1 MILDKSQNLSE
12 PKFSYPINGGFNR
25 IIKSHTSENLR
36 SKGETAGEHSVGM
49 VTGGVSEGWKQGCR
63 STGRVS

>member
-1 MILDKSQNLSE
+1 MVLDKSQNLSD

-25 IIKSHTSENLR
+25 IIKSRTLENLR
-36 SKGETAGEHSVGM
+36 SKRQTAGEHSMDV

-63 STGRVS
+63 SAGRAS